1 MLLLLK
7 LAFRNIFRNFRR
19 SLLTF
24 LTISIGI
31 SLSIIFVGILI
42 GTEQQSIRLL
52 VSTRTGH
59 AQVYAPGYLEEELT
73 LPLDYTI
80 SGYETL
86 VDELLTIPDVQTA
99 AERILFPA
107 TLTDG
112 IDELRI
118 TGAGIHTERE
128 DNAFHLS
135 DPDHIISGEY
145 IKPGEEKILL
155 GDVVADLFG
164 IGVGDVMTIIA
175 RTKYDAIT
183 ALDVEIAGLF
193 HVGNPE
199 IDNNYFFLPL
209 DITQTILEMENE
221 VTEVTLFG
229 NSMEEADALETSLN
243 GRFDTDVYD
252 IVSWQYSSKDLL
264 ELYAMKAK
272 GSRIMYII
280 LFIMVSASIMNTM
293 LMSVYERTREI
304 GTLMAMGFRRRNILS
319 LFALEGGFLG
329 AFGSVIGCLVGG
341 SITYYLK
348 FHGLNL
354 DILMKSGFED
364 FPIGSIMYAEI
375 NPAMLFYFFLIG
387 VSIALLS
394 AAYPSW
400 KGARMEPT
408 EALRSV

>member
-59 AQVYAPGYLEEELT
+59 AQVYAVGYLEEELT

-112 IDELRI
+112 IDELRL
-118 TGAGIHTERE
+118 TGAGIHVKRE
-128 DNAFHLS
+128 DATFRLT
-135 DPDHIISGEY
+135 DHIVDGTY
-145 IKPGEEKILL
+145 IAPGEEKILL

-164 IGVGDVMTIIA
+164 IGVGDLLTIIA

-229 NSMEEADALETSLN
+229 NSMDEADALETSLN
-243 GRFDTDVYD
+243 GQFDTDVYD

-272 GSRIMYII
+272 GSQIMYII

-329 AFGSVIGCLVGG
+329 AFGSVIGCLIGG

-348 FHGLNL
+348 FHGLNF
-354 DILMKSGFED
+354 DFMMKSGFED